1 MVFQLINKNTNEVI
15 DSVDLSNVGKEG
27 AKTFFR
33 ERKKLP
39 QDEFDKLFIVK
50 DQAYI
55 GRYQWWEE
63 ESTTLDDF

>member
-1 MVFQLINKNTNEVI
+1 MVSKLINKNTNEVI
-15 DSVDLSNVGKEG
+15 DSVDLSNVGKKG
-27 AKTFFR
+27 AKTFFM

-39 QDEFDKLFIVK
+39 KDEFDKLFIVK

>member
-50 DQAYI
+50 DKAFI

-63 ESTTLDDF
+63 ESTKLDDF

>member
-39 QDEFDKLFIVK
+39 QDEFDKILEKCSVK
-50 DQAYI
+50 PYLI
-55 GRYQWWEE
+55 FVTKVKY
-63 ESTTLDDF
+63 L